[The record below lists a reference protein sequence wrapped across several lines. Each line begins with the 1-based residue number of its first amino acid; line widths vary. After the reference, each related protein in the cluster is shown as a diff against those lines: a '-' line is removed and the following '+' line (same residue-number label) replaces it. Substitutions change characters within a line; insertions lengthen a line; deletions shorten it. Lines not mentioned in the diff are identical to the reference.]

1 MVQKRNL
8 DGAAIVLRAIGV
20 SKSFPGVKALTK
32 VDFNVRKGEVVALL
46 GENGAGKSTLIKIL
60 CGVYQ
65 CDAGQLELDGQ
76 VRVFEIPMD
85 ARSAGI
91 GVVHQELNYVPS
103 ISVAENIFMSNL
115 PRHGPFVDQKRLER
129 EAKEIM
135 ARIGLDLDPRMLLG
149 KCTVAQKQL
158 IEIAKVMAEEVKV
171 LILDEPTSSLN
182 DVETERLFEL
192 VDRMAS
198 MGVAVIYISH
208 KLDELFRLADRV
220 VVLRDGIVTGQV
232 DIRDAT
238 RETLISMM
246 VGRNLSVMYP
256 KREAVAGDVAL
267 EVANLTSDAFRDLSF
282 KARKGTIFGIYGL
295 LGSGHLEV
303 GPTVFGQMN
312 YAQGE
317 IKVDGVAMKITNP
330 LEALKAGIAYVPAER
345 KIEGLVLNASVKSN
359 IMISYYALHKR
370 KFIDK
375 VLEQS
380 ISTKWIGNLSVKTPS
395 GETAA
400 ESLSGGNQQ
409 KVVLAR
415 WLELEPAVLILN
427 EPTRGIDVG
436 AKAEIYRLLQDLC
449 ALGKCVIMITSEMP
463 ELLNMSDEIMV
474 MHEGKVMGILNAK
487 ETTQEQV
494 LRLAIGG

>member
-1 MVQKRNL
+1 MAQKRNL
-8 DGAAIVLRAIGV
+8 EGAAIVLRAIGV
-20 SKSFPGVKALTK
+20 SKSFPGVKALTN

-65 CDAGQLELDGQ
+65 CDAGKLELDGQ

-115 PRHGPFVDQKRLER
+115 PRRGPFVDQRRLER

-135 ARIGLDLDPRMLLG
+135 ARIGLDLDPKMLLG
-149 KCTVAQKQL
+149 NCTVAQKQL
-158 IEIAKVMAEEVKV
+158 IEIAKVMAEDVKV

-232 DIRDAT
+232 NISDAT

-256 KREAVAGDVAL
+256 KRETVAGDVAL
-267 EVANLTSDAFRDLSF
+267 EVANLTNNVFRDLSF
-282 KARKGTIFGIYGL
+282 TARKGTIFGIYGL

-303 GPTVFGQMN
+303 GPTVFGQMS

-317 IKVDGVAMKITNP
+317 IKVDGVATKITNP

-375 VLEQS
+375 ALEES
-380 ISTKWIGNLSVKTPS
+380 IAAKWIRNLSVKTPS
-395 GETAA
+395 GNTAA

-487 ETTQEQV
+487 ATTQEQV

>member
-1 MVQKRNL
+1 MAQKRNL
-8 DGAAIVLRAIGV
+8 EGAAIVLRAIGV
-20 SKSFPGVKALTK
+20 SKSFPGVKALTN
-32 VDFNVRKGEVVALL
+32 VDFNVRQGEVVALL

-115 PRHGPFVDQKRLER
+115 PRRGPFVDQKRLER

-135 ARIGLDLDPRMLLG
+135 ARIGLDLDPKMLLG

-158 IEIAKVMAEEVKV
+158 IEIAKVMAEDVKV

-182 DVETERLFEL
+182 DVETERLFDL

-232 DIRDAT
+232 NISDAT

-256 KREAVAGDVAL
+256 KRETVAGDVAL
-267 EVANLTSDAFRDLSF
+267 EVVSLTNNAFRDLSF

-312 YAQGE
+312 YAHGE

-370 KFIDK
+370 KLIDK
-375 VLEQS
+375 ALEES
-380 ISTKWIGNLSVKTPS
+380 IAVKWIGNLSVKTPS
-395 GETAA
+395 GNTAA

-487 ETTQEQV
+487 ATTQEQV